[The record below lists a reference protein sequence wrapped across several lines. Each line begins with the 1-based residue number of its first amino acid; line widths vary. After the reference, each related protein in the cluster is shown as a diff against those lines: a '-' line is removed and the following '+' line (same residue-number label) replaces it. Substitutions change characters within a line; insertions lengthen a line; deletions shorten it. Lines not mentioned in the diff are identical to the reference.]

1 MLSVIPST
9 REVHAIRPL
18 ICERFEVVV
27 VIREQISRGHVS
39 RQRVG
44 PRKKPGWW
52 CSVLNLTSWPQ
63 LSVPA
68 RFNSKTLIFFEARI
82 LRCNSS
88 VYVPDVAALLIERE
102 VSGRANRPVI
112 VGNVVCRA
120 VYQTSM
126 TSYTAKEQPR
136 LDARILLTTKS
147 ERASRYDRFAS
158 RCFIEG
164 SLST

>member
-1 MLSVIPST
+1 MV
-9 REVHAIRPL
+9 VQ
-18 ICERFEVVV
+18 RFD
-27 VIREQISRGHVS
+27 
-39 RQRVG
+39 
-44 PRKKPGWW
+44 
-52 CSVLNLTSWPQ
+52 LTSWPQ